1 MSLRDIE
8 LQNTLTRINKLE
20 AILSLSILKH
30 ENPENM
36 EEIDE
41 LLSDTKNVLY
51 ADNHADNQGS
61 SNLNCDEQLKTIKKQ
76 LENKQVREEVSIFDF
91 DIKTLGLESILD
103 ELNHFNFKLGD
114 YIQTI
119 GSSNLVYLNKLW
131 IEGSVEY
138 KKENLRDKY
147 VKVADTGTEKQ
158 CFTVS
163 NSYTYGIKT
172 EIKRCLSYLD
182 TKKKYLTG
190 SKLCWT

>member
-51 ADNHADNQGS
+51 ADNQGS

-76 LENKQVREEVSIFDF
+76 LENKQVQEEVSIFDF

-103 ELNHFNFKLGD
+103 ELNQFNFKLGD

-131 IEGSVEY
+131 IEGSTILWNSLKSLERAV
-138 KKENLRDKY
+138 KKPLQLILAE
-147 VKVADTGTEKQ
+147 AE
-158 CFTVS
+158 
-163 NSYTYGIKT
+163 SY
-172 EIKRCLSYLD
+172 IKRFFQKINR
-182 TKKKYLTG
+182 KK
-190 SKLCWT
+190 

>member
-1 MSLRDIE
+1 M
-8 LQNTLTRINKLE
+8 
-20 AILSLSILKH
+20 
-30 ENPENM
+30 
-36 EEIDE
+36 
-41 LLSDTKNVLY
+41 
-51 ADNHADNQGS
+51 
-61 SNLNCDEQLKTIKKQ
+61 
-76 LENKQVREEVSIFDF
+76 
-91 DIKTLGLESILD
+91 D
-103 ELNHFNFKLGD
+103 ELNQFNFKLGD

-163 NSYTYGIKT
+163 NSCIYGIQR
-172 EIKRCLSYLD
+172 EIKQYLSYLD
-182 TKKKYLTG
+182 